1 MIIEKVFTTAYARIK
16 GAQAREVAKRKTL
29 LGNNSLPGKLADC
42 STSDPTISE
51 IYLVEGDSAGG
62 SAKLGRDREYQA
74 ILPLRGKIM
83 NVEKASREKIFDN
96 EIINNLIV
104 AIGTGVA
111 EEFDLNKL
119 RYNKIII
126 MTDADVDGAHI
137 RILLLTF
144 LYRFMRPLIENG
156 HVFIAQPPLYKIAA
170 NKSIKYVYTDQELE
184 NVKQNLINSHYSIQ
198 RYKGL
203 GEMNP
208 EQLWETTMDPEH
220 RVMLKVNIED
230 GVEADRI
237 FALLMSDDV
246 PPRREF
252 IQQNATYVKNIDA

>member
-1 MIIEKVFTTAYARIK
+1 
-16 GAQAREVAKRKTL
+16 
-29 LGNNSLPGKLADC
+29 
-42 STSDPTISE
+42 
-51 IYLVEGDSAGG
+51 
-62 SAKLGRDREYQA
+62 
-74 ILPLRGKIM
+74 M
-83 NVEKASREKIFDN
+83 NVEKSSREKIFDN

-111 EEFDLNKL
+111 EQFDINKL

-144 LYRFMRPLIENG
+144 LFRFMHPLIENG

-170 NKSIKYVYTDQELE
+170 NKSVKYVYNDQELE
-184 NVKQNLINSHYSIQ
+184 KVKQNLSNSHYSIQ

-208 EQLWETTMDPEH
+208 EQLWETTMNPEN
-220 RVMLKVNIED
+220 RVMLKVKIED
-230 GVEADRI
+230 GIEADRI
-237 FALLMSDDV
+237 FALLMGEDV

-252 IQQNATYVKNIDA
+252 IQENATYVKNIDA